1 MIALVVIVY
10 ILTSQSFEFESGVE
24 KYDNNLSEE
33 TCETSELKHNSVEI
47 IQSEEQSPYGTPV
60 MHLLI

>member
-47 IQSEEQSPYGTPV
+47 IQYWTDSFGYK
-60 MHLLI
+60 